1 MARSFD
7 TGPRDVGPRR
17 RRPAALCAFA
27 AWLVAAVSP
36 GTAAA
41 APPDPLPWTRSYI
54 PVVDLS
60 PEQFRD
66 ELIAACQQDQERGV
80 KDNGAVGKPK
90 IAVLGDS
97 VQVQTRS
104 PAMADPAHR
113 WLYATHCGER
123 FVSALDSGRVADA
136 VATRPDVLLIALGGN
151 SFTENWQTR
160 PDMLGPALADLE
172 RLLDATDSVPCRVI
186 FDLPYVAPWF
196 AGNEGDTWL
205 YLTAELNKAIWAAEH
220 RPGVHVAGW
229 RDRIAPY
236 WPAYLQDGLHLTR
249 LGINEKINLALETGR
264 QCLLPDSPADLGVVA
279 GDATA
284 TIWWDELPAPE
295 GVASYTVTAS
305 DGRSITTTGTTLNFP
320 GLSNGTAYR
329 FRVAATNARGTGP
342 TTDWSAAVAPSGA
355 GARLHTT
362 SPVRVLDTRIGTG
375 GKKGAFGPGEAYRL
389 LLPPGA
395 VPTGAS
401 AVVLNLT
408 ATGQTDQTFV
418 TVWPGQQSRPLSSNL
433 NPRPGVDAVPAMVT
447 SRVAP
452 DGSIQL
458 FNNSGA
464 VHLIADVIGWYGSPG
479 DSNGALYAPVPPTR
493 VLDTRDGTG
502 GKATPFAG
510 GEEYAL
516 TLPFVPAASSAVVLN
531 LTATNTTQSSH
542 VTVWPDGRPR
552 PVASSLNPQRGLT
565 RANLILTGLGPDRTL
580 RLFNNSPSTDL
591 VADLIGYYTSET
603 ALTGGSE
610 YFPVTPERAYDTR
623 VGTGGIQGPIP
634 STLSTNLT
642 FAGRG
647 AVPAA
652 GVTAVDA
659 NFTVVA
665 PTSDGHT
672 TVWPSGPRPTVS
684 MLNYRPGEVVANR
697 GIITLS
703 AGKATAW
710 SVSPSIHYVIDVA
723 GWFGPPR

>member
-1 MARSFD
+1 
-7 TGPRDVGPRR
+7 
-17 RRPAALCAFA
+17 
-27 AWLVAAVSP
+27 
-36 GTAAA
+36 
-41 APPDPLPWTRSYI
+41 
-54 PVVDLS
+54 
-60 PEQFRD
+60 
-66 ELIAACQQDQERGV
+66 
-80 KDNGAVGKPK
+80 
-90 IAVLGDS
+90 
-97 VQVQTRS
+97 
-104 PAMADPAHR
+104 
-113 WLYATHCGER
+113 
-123 FVSALDSGRVADA
+123 
-136 VATRPDVLLIALGGN
+136 
-151 SFTENWQTR
+151 
-160 PDMLGPALADLE
+160 
-172 RLLDATDSVPCRVI
+172 
-186 FDLPYVAPWF
+186 
-196 AGNEGDTWL
+196 
-205 YLTAELNKAIWAAEH
+205 
-220 RPGVHVAGW
+220 
-229 RDRIAPY
+229 
-236 WPAYLQDGLHLTR
+236 
-249 LGINEKINLALETGR
+249 
-264 QCLLPDSPADLGVVA
+264 
-279 GDATA
+279 
-284 TIWWDELPAPE
+284 
-295 GVASYTVTAS
+295 
-305 DGRSITTTGTTLNFP
+305 
-320 GLSNGTAYR
+320 
-329 FRVAATNARGTGP
+329 
-342 TTDWSAAVAPSGA
+342 
-355 GARLHTT
+355 
-362 SPVRVLDTRIGTG
+362 
-375 GKKGAFGPGEAYRL
+375 
-389 LLPPGA
+389 
-395 VPTGAS
+395 
-401 AVVLNLT
+401 
-408 ATGQTDQTFV
+408 
-418 TVWPGQQSRPLSSNL
+418 
-433 NPRPGVDAVPAMVT
+433 MVT

-510 GEEYAL
+510 GQEYAL

-603 ALTGGSE
+603 ALSGGSE

-697 GIITLS
+697 GMITLS